1 MRFGARFEG
10 FGASEW
16 PLQRAN
22 GLWWNPRERRD
33 GRGARLTRRAREEYR
48 VYFDRSATESPAKR
62 GDSGGM
68 HRPSNAAWVLP
79 QAVNS
84 LWWNPRERRGR
95 PVLPA
100 GARRPAD
107 KVGEGGAPTGRRV
120 RNSAWDGAASSA
132 QVSRS
137 RAMPAGGRR
146 SKPSPR
152 FFSLSE
158 VRFRAPL
165 GARCRSERPHR
176 ENWAA
181 WVSPRA
187 VKAGGLRPSG
197 TAARR

>member
-16 PLQRAN
+16 LLQRVN

-48 VYFDRSATESPAKR
+48 VYFDRSATQSPAKR
-62 GDSGGM
+62 GGSGGM
-68 HRPSNAAWVLP
+68 HRPSSPHRENWAAWVLP

-107 KVGEGGAPTGRRV
+107 KGGEGGAPTGRRV
-120 RNSAWDGAASSA
+120 RNSAWHGAASSA
-132 QVSRS
+132 QVSLS
-137 RAMPAGGRR
+137 RAMPAGGRPSSPGGG

-165 GARCRSERPHR
+165 GARCRSPPVGKRC
-176 ENWAA
+176 AA
-181 WVSPRA
+181 II
-187 VKAGGLRPSG
+187 
-197 TAARR
+197 

>member
-16 PLQRAN
+16 LLQRAN
-22 GLWWNPRERRD
+22 SLWWNPRERRD

-48 VYFDRSATESPAKR
+48 VYFDRSATQSPAKR
-62 GDSGGM
+62 GGSGGM

-120 RNSAWDGAASSA
+120 RNSAWHGAASSA

-137 RAMPAGGRR
+137 RAMPGRR
-146 SKPSPR
+146 PAFQAVPALLLPQRGAVS
-152 FFSLSE
+152 
-158 VRFRAPL
+158 RAS
-165 GARCRSERPHR
+165 R
-176 ENWAA
+176 
-181 WVSPRA
+181 RA
-187 VKAGGLRPSG
+187 VPVS
-197 TAARR
+197 ARREALRGG